1 MNAISLSL
9 LHSKTSRRLF
19 TAGLACLALS
29 VHAQKPPGL
38 PASYPNKPVRVILS
52 TAPGGST
59 DFLGRTILGKVAEKW
74 GSPFVMEN
82 FSSAVGGII
91 ALDATLK
98 APADGHTVLVTS
110 GSTFQNAN
118 FVAKTNYDVRKAF
131 TPIAQFTNSPLLMS
145 VNASLP
151 FGNVKELIAYAR
163 SKPGELNIATS
174 GVGTSAHL
182 SGELFKYM
190 TGTNMLSVPYK
201 GVAPSVTDT
210 IAGRTQIVFG
220 TTVGLLPH
228 VRAGKLKALGMTS
241 ATRLQSLPD
250 MPTIAEMG
258 VPGFEYIGWI
268 GMVGRTGTPPA
279 IVAALN
285 QEAVQIIRS
294 TELQKALAAD
304 GSDPA
309 YATPEQFNEVI
320 VGALGRAEKLI
331 REAGLKL
338 E

>member
-1 MNAISLSL
+1 MNSILPSPLPR
-9 LHSKTSRRLF
+9 KTGR
-19 TAGLACLALS
+19 AGLAAALACMAFT
-29 VHAQKPPGL
+29 VQAQKPSGL
-38 PASYPNKPVRVILS
+38 PANYPNKPVRVILS

-82 FSSAVGGII
+82 FASAVGGII
-91 ALDATLK
+91 ALDAALK
-98 APADGHTVLVTS
+98 APADGHTLLVTS

-118 FVAKTNYDVRKAF
+118 FVAKTSYDVRKVF

-145 VNASLP
+145 VNAAMP
-151 FGNVKELIAYAR
+151 FSTVKELIAYAKN
-163 SKPGELNIATS
+163 KPGELNIATS
-174 GVGTSAHL
+174 GLGTSAHL

-241 ATRLQSLPD
+241 SNRLQSLPD

-258 VPGFEYIGWI
+258 IPGFEYIGWI
-268 GMVGRTGTPPA
+268 GTVGRAGTPPA
-279 IVAALN
+279 IVSALN
-285 QEAVQIIRS
+285 HEAVQIIRS
-294 TELQKALAAD
+294 PEVQKALAAD

-309 YATPEQFNEVI
+309 YATPEQFREVI
-320 VGALGRAEKLI
+320 VGALDRAERLI
-331 REAGLKL
+331 KDAGLKL